1 MSLTIQVLNGLKEN
15 SHNQADLYEAAA
27 KEINELESVEEIVEK
42 IESFKNDGLTVLAI
56 AEHFYINNGWHFETY
71 ENDLLIVLTTPYC
84 VIIFQFEDYE
94 IFRKVSL

>member
-42 IESFKNDGLTVLAI
+42 IESFKNDGSTALAI

-71 ENDLLIVLTTPYC
+71 ENDILTILTTPYC
-84 VIIFQFEDYE
+84 TIIFQFEGYE
-94 IFRKVSL
+94 VFRKVSL

>member
-42 IESFKNDGLTVLAI
+42 IESFKKDGSTALAI
-56 AEHFYINNGWHFETY
+56 AEYFYILSG
-71 ENDLLIVLTTPYC
+71 
-84 VIIFQFEDYE
+84 
-94 IFRKVSL
+94 

>member
-42 IESFKNDGLTVLAI
+42 IESFKNDGSTALAI

-71 ENDLLIVLTTPYC
+71 ENDILIILTTPYC
-84 VIIFQFEDYE
+84 IIIFQFEDYE